1 MSGGFDSRKDSQ
13 SIKFEGRPQT
23 FIKLKFREIR
33 DSKLS
38 SLHPFD
44 NMIIIY

>member
-1 MSGGFDSRKDSQ
+1 MSEGFNSRIDSQ
-13 SIKFEGRPQT
+13 SIKFKRRPQT
-23 FIKLKFREIR
+23 FIKLKFRELP